1 MTIWKLHPC
10 VSLWIPKHN
19 ISIFSFLNVTNKLDF
34 FIAVMHFLNVFP
46 STLQYGYHLLVIFFN
61 LFISFSNWYR
71 EVQLIFAHWFC
82 SLLVCWISLLVLTI
96 FCGIVEILYIWD
108 HSHLL
113 VSHRDGF
120 QNLSQIANSAR
131 AQVLYL
137 SFYLWDFSADH
148 RLCRAVCIEQH
159 PCISAS
165 S

>member
-71 EVQLIFAHWFC
+71 EVQLIFAYWFC
-82 SLLVCWISLLVLTI
+82 ITCIKLNYPVVTTLKFQKIPLNNKGLFFTHALCLASKLWSMSFQPGQEVDRAATSWMWQSGRERAIAYWSL
-96 FCGIVEILYIWD
+96 
-108 HSHLL
+108 
-113 VSHRDGF
+113 
-120 QNLSQIANSAR
+120 
-131 AQVLYL
+131 
-137 SFYLWDFSADH
+137 
-148 RLCRAVCIEQH
+148 
-159 PCISAS
+159 
-165 S
+165 